1 MKKLKRLIS
10 GMIFLCMFITLIS
23 KSTFADGT
31 LCKIIFYDGIHYIED
46 PKNTQEDIV
55 VYCMNNELNWPHITE
70 NGQQIPDYIYGY
82 LDSKDIQNY
91 DEMIKN
97 LKKILF
103 MGYPYNGMRLYEIIE
118 DKDGYIPSEEEFNDM
133 LKPDPILVEAF
144 PELGHHKFT
153 IDNFSENKD
162 VLLKFI
168 YDVLMTKETN
178 INSSLTKPDI
188 MVNPFYKAV
197 ICLINFDNPLEAFAY
212 MYSDSYYVTEEE
224 AYNNTQSAIWKLMY
238 DYGVPSNNLNDISN
252 YKLGEVFMQYAN
264 SDFIILAE
272 EPLSDKIEVKS
283 DFKFTQGSD
292 GKWYSGN
299 FRIEEPDE
307 YNGMYI
313 LDLPD
318 GISLMNGSVDNIYG
332 NQDYVFVSDHM
343 PESDEEFRIW
353 SNIMWAKEPSQ
364 YSPLKDIE
372 YKGKK
377 YQKMTG
383 LYTNRTHLWTEFT
396 YGDVSSGD
404 LKVTNKVSGNAADK
418 TKEFTYTVILS
429 DKTINGKYG
438 EMEFK
443 NGVSIFKL
451 RDNESKEAIGL
462 PANVEYEIIES
473 DNEEYQ
479 VTSSNSTGKIEAN
492 QIITV
497 EFTNIKNLKPTQIP
511 DLDPMPIPDEEANIV
526 DTNKPI
532 NPSTIPNKEEINQNT
547 IDKLPNTGRSNF
559 ILIGILM
566 ILSGVAIVKN
576 KK

>member
-23 KSTFADGT
+23 KSTFADGR

-70 NGQQIPDYIYGY
+70 NGQQIPDYVYGY

-91 DEMIKN
+91 DEMIKK

-103 MGYPYNGMRLYEIIE
+103 IGYPYNGMRLYEIIE

-272 EPLSDKIEVKS
+272 EPLSNKIEVKS

-418 TKEFTYTVILS
+418 TKEFTYTVTLS

-473 DNEEYQ
+473 DNEEYE

>member
-70 NGQQIPDYIYGY
+70 NGQQIPDYVYGY

-91 DEMIKN
+91 DEMIKK

-418 TKEFTYTVILS
+418 TKEFTYTVTLS

-473 DNEEYQ
+473 DNEEYE

>member
-91 DEMIKN
+91 DEMIKK

-272 EPLSDKIEVKS
+272 EPLSNKIEVKS

-418 TKEFTYTVILS
+418 TKEFTYTVTLS

>member
-70 NGQQIPDYIYGY
+70 NGQQIPDYVYGY

-91 DEMIKN
+91 DEMIKK

>member
-70 NGQQIPDYIYGY
+70 NGQQIPDYVYGY

-91 DEMIKN
+91 DEMIKK

-418 TKEFTYTVILS
+418 TKEFTYTVTLS

>member
-70 NGQQIPDYIYGY
+70 NGQQIPDYVYGY

-91 DEMIKN
+91 DEMIKK

-272 EPLSDKIEVKS
+272 EPLSNKIEVKS

>member
-70 NGQQIPDYIYGY
+70 NGQQIPDYVYGY

-133 LKPDPILVEAF
+133 LRPDPILVEAF

>member
-91 DEMIKN
+91 DEMIKK

-178 INSSLTKPDI
+178 INSSLTKSDI

-418 TKEFTYTVILS
+418 TKEFTYTVTLS

>member
-23 KSTFADGT
+23 KSTFAGGT

-70 NGQQIPDYIYGY
+70 NGQQIPDYVYGY

-91 DEMIKN
+91 DEMIKK

-178 INSSLTKPDI
+178 INSSLTKSDI

-473 DNEEYQ
+473 DNEEYE

>member
-70 NGQQIPDYIYGY
+70 NGQQIPDYVYGY

-103 MGYPYNGMRLYEIIE
+103 MGYPYNGMRLYEIIK

-178 INSSLTKPDI
+178 INSSLTKSDI

-372 YKGKK
+372 YKGKR

>member
-46 PKNTQEDIV
+46 PKNTQEDIA

-91 DEMIKN
+91 DEMIKK

-178 INSSLTKPDI
+178 INSSLTKSDI

>member
-91 DEMIKN
+91 DEMIKK

>member
-70 NGQQIPDYIYGY
+70 NGQQIPDYVYGY

-91 DEMIKN
+91 DEMIKK

-178 INSSLTKPDI
+178 INSSLTKSDI

-418 TKEFTYTVILS
+418 TKEFTYTVTLS